1 MDKIFY
7 VDNNL
12 LGKCN
17 RYKGFNYTIV
27 MVVDKLTFDKVKV
40 STFGFDI
47 RFAYSPI
54 NHIGYDVVKENDIKE
69 LNWYNILNDF
79 NNSYHNRKYIIWDF
93 LRKNYPLDSD
103 LIYRLYKDKYT
114 IQIVYWDGN
123 EIAKRLYD
131 KVNLPNWC
139 KYQDI
144 LWKIDCAVD
153 YMIDHDIEKENAI
166 KLKELIRT
174 DPVTITTEEYL
185 RIKGYIN

>member
-17 RYKGFNYTIV
+17 RCKWCNYTIV

-40 STFGFDI
+40 STWGFDI
-47 RFAYSPI
+47 RFAYAPI
-54 NHIGYDVVKENDIKE
+54 NHIGYDVVDENDIRE

-93 LRKNYPLDSD
+93 LRKNYPLYSG
-103 LIYRLYKDKYT
+103 LIYSQYKDEL
-114 IQIVYWDGN
+114 QIVYWDGN

-131 KVNLPNWC
+131 KLSLPNWC
-139 KYQDI
+139 KNQDI

>member
-79 NNSYHNRKYIIWDF
+79 NNSYHNIKYIIWDF

-123 EIAKRLYD
+123 EITKRLYD

>member
-1 MDKIFY
+1 M
-7 VDNNL
+7 
-12 LGKCN
+12 
-17 RYKGFNYTIV
+17 
-27 MVVDKLTFDKVKV
+27 
-40 STFGFDI
+40 
-47 RFAYSPI
+47 
-54 NHIGYDVVKENDIKE
+54 
-69 LNWYNILNDF
+69 NWYNILNDF

-93 LRKNYPLDSD
+93 LRKNYPSNSD

-114 IQIVYWDGN
+114 IQILYWDGN

>member
-79 NNSYHNRKYIIWDF
+79 NNS
-93 LRKNYPLDSD
+93 LAS
-103 LIYRLYKDKYT
+103 
-114 IQIVYWDGN
+114 
-123 EIAKRLYD
+123 
-131 KVNLPNWC
+131 
-139 KYQDI
+139 
-144 LWKIDCAVD
+144 
-153 YMIDHDIEKENAI
+153 IEKSA
-166 KLKELIRT
+166 
-174 DPVTITTEEYL
+174 
-185 RIKGYIN
+185 

>member
-17 RYKGFNYTIV
+17 RCKWCNYTIV

-40 STFGFDI
+40 STWEFDI
-47 RFAYSPI
+47 RFAYAPI
-54 NHIGYDVVKENDIKE
+54 NHIGYDVVKENDIRE

-79 NNSYHNRKYIIWDF
+79 NNSYHNRKYIIWEF
-93 LRKNYPLDSD
+93 LRKNYPLYSG
-103 LIYRLYKDKYT
+103 LIYSQYKDELQT
-114 IQIVYWDGN
+114 VYWGSN
-123 EIAKRLYD
+123 EIDKRLYD
-131 KVNLPNWC
+131 KLSLPNWC
-139 KYQDI
+139 KNQDI

>member
-93 LRKNYPLDSD
+93 LRKNYPFDSD

-139 KYQDI
+139 KNQDI

>member
-79 NNSYHNRKYIIWDF
+79 NNSYHNRKYIILDF

-139 KYQDI
+139 KNQDI

>member
-7 VDNNL
+7 VDSNL

-17 RYKGFNYTIV
+17 RYKGCNYTIV

-93 LRKNYPLDSD
+93 LRKNYPLYSG

-139 KYQDI
+139 KNQDI

-185 RIKGYIN
+185 RIKGYIY